1 MSPWD
6 WGQQIIWDTKWTLL
20 YKECLRSCSPLH
32 SRVTVFWVGR
42 VWCVS
47 FPSSLLDVPSTLGCC
62 FCIGSLCPPCAPA
75 TPHFDH
81 SLGRPPPASAPAQ
94 HPPRPAPAQSSAFEM
109 ALSPELGCPALRLP
123 DASSWSQSFL
133 LCVSTALCFYSL
145 QCFLNASSW

>member
-62 FCIGSLCPPCAPA
+62 FCISSLCPPCAPA

-81 SLGRPPPASAPAQ
+81 SLGRPPQPLPLHSIP
-94 HPPRPAPAQSSAFEM
+94 PAPPLHRVLPLRWHSLQSSAV
-109 ALSPELGCPALRLP
+109 P
-123 DASSWSQSFL
+123 
-133 LCVSTALCFYSL
+133 LCVFLMLPAGVSPSFCVFPRPFASTPFS
-145 QCFLNASSW
+145 AS